1 MAIVTGLDVST
12 YWLSLDIIWTDGR
25 ETGHIE
31 HPKPAIVEASS
42 VSAAAM
48 TDISDSI
55 GTLLWRINGEDDLE
69 ADQEVALPTV
79 GLPDSLGSGRM
90 TLSQPIAHPTLV
102 GSWRAILYADARVN
116 VVPT

>member
-1 MAIVTGLDVST
+1 
-12 YWLSLDIIWTDGR
+12 
-25 ETGHIE
+25 
-31 HPKPAIVEASS
+31 
-42 VSAAAM
+42 M

-102 GSWRAILYADARVN
+102 GSWRAILYADAQVN

>member
-1 MAIVTGLDVST
+1 
-12 YWLSLDIIWTDGR
+12 
-25 ETGHIE
+25 
-31 HPKPAIVEASS
+31 
-42 VSAAAM
+42 M

-90 TLSQPIAHPTLV
+90 TLSQPIAHPILV